1 MPWRISPTCE
11 SSGWSSRT
19 ESWWWTSVRA
29 NRETRIEKLACWDK
43 EVPLGRRGVP
53 EYTVKTVLFLAS
65 GDSSY
70 ITGETICVSGG
81 VYMR

>member
-1 MPWRISPTCE
+1 M
-11 SSGWSSRT
+11 
-19 ESWWWTSVRA
+19 WTSVRS
-29 NRETRIEKLACWDK
+29 NREKRIQRLVYRDK
-43 EVPLGRRGVP
+43 EVPLGRPGGP
-53 EYTVKTVLFLAS
+53 EDIVKTVLFLAS

>member
-1 MPWRISPTCE
+1 MRS
-11 SSGWSSRT
+11 
-19 ESWWWTSVRA
+19 
-29 NRETRIEKLACWDK
+29 NRETQIEKLTCWDK

-53 EYTVKTVLFLAS
+53 EDIVKTVLFLAS

-70 ITGETICVSGG
+70 ITGETICISSG